1 LWWNKQNIQQMKGI
15 FCLFFHFSLELLNIS
30 TFLLRKAPSSLKA
43 YFGYVYT
50 HYFVT
55 VVIIL
60 ILFLERLL
68 FFFGH
73 TVSCLHGSDLH
84 AVITAGGQGRKKNKL
99 ILYCTHHGQ
108 WQRTGPII
116 LSRGGQNFLI
126 QGDNPNHSTKSK
138 TCVSWH
144 KLKVLFFYGTKIQN
158 SVFNT
163 RWTKIKNLGTSY
175 KTSRLS

>member
-1 LWWNKQNIQQMKGI
+1 LD
-15 FCLFFHFSLELLNIS
+15 IS
-30 TFLLRKAPSSLKA
+30 TFLPRKAPSTLKA

-68 FFFGH
+68 FFFEH

-108 WQRTGPII
+108 
-116 LSRGGQNFLI
+116 
-126 QGDNPNHSTKSK
+126 
-138 TCVSWH
+138 
-144 KLKVLFFYGTKIQN
+144 
-158 SVFNT
+158 
-163 RWTKIKNLGTSY
+163 
-175 KTSRLS
+175 